1 MKLREVAQGGECTE
15 SNTLPSRGPVDVSC
29 GRVGLS
35 RLETR
40 GTSGGTDAEA
50 AGDRWTC
57 AETIERK
64 IMFSYHS
71 YYYSVYHMYTWYR
84 RCSYDQLLS

>member
-1 MKLREVAQGGECTE
+1 MKLREVAQGGECTV

-40 GTSGGTDAEA
+40 GTSGGTEAEA
-50 AGDRWTC
+50 AGGRWTC

-64 IMFSYHS
+64 IMF
-71 YYYSVYHMYTWYR
+71 
-84 RCSYDQLLS
+84 

>member
-1 MKLREVAQGGECTE
+1 MILI
-15 SNTLPSRGPVDVSC
+15 PSRGPVDRYVSC

-40 GTSGGTDAEA
+40 GTCGGTEAEA
-50 AGDRWTC
+50 ADDCWTS

-64 IMFSYHS
+64 IMF
-71 YYYSVYHMYTWYR
+71 
-84 RCSYDQLLS
+84 